1 MTTIQWLILSLAT
14 SIRAA
19 ADSEPAGPATVAL
32 TMPSHGAAAPSVSL
46 ESECEDLSD
55 EDFLPIVKALG
66 LRPDVEST
74 LKTCADIY
82 SFDFCTSAS
91 HSRRERVPRA
101 ATLAGSPV
109 Q

>member
-32 TMPSHGAAAPSVSL
+32 AMPSHGAAASVSL
-46 ESECEDLSD
+46 ESECEDTSD
-55 EDFLPIVKALG
+55 EDFLPLVKALG

-74 LKTCADIY
+74 VKSCADIY